1 MPLPRSVVEESRDS
15 FVARRVESKM
25 FRGFSFIQKDFLL
38 PNRNNDEIEKYWN
51 SVDEEGESE
60 SECASS
66 KVGSDDA
73 PQPVPVE
80 LEKKRKPRKRKK
92 KDKVAGVAASMSVA
106 STDMQ
111 SAFSVLSVLSVDGD
125 DASARSAVKA
135 VDAAKQTA
143 ITANVS
149 NQSPKPILP
158 KESPQHAK
166 PNPQDAKV
174 TVKQVPLT
182 STSPITPT
190 PAQQEVQSRQSSPQG
205 KAANSQPLKQPPPLQ
220 QQPWAQPYSLD
231 TTRNQKYAP
240 PQRRGVAPIHGTSE
254 DGRPQHQHYPQ
265 QPMHPKAGW
274 AVAHPHPQAAGGR
287 ASQTTPTRPIQQS
300 HSPPAVNPVTQ
311 PLTRG
316 PPPGSWAAKIS
327 APKAPQPR
335 AQPTPKPAQPP
346 PPPSPVISR
355 QATDIIP
362 PAPSSDWRD
371 HHMLKSPTKKMNGGD
386 DWPGLDDFPAP
397 PAMGQP
403 KAAIKTVKPSL
414 QGAWAT
420 KK

>member
-1 MPLPRSVVEESRDS
+1 VSSRFTQMPLPRSVVEESRES

-25 FRGFSFIQKDFLL
+25 FRGFSFIQEDFLL
-38 PNRNNDEIEKYWN
+38 PNRNKDEIEKYWN

-73 PQPVPVE
+73 PQPVHVE
-80 LEKKRKPRKRKK
+80 LEKKRPPRKRKK

-111 SAFSVLSVLSVDGD
+111 SVLSVLSGEGD
-125 DASARSAVKA
+125 DALARSAVKA
-135 VDAAKQTA
+135 VHAAKQT
-143 ITANVS
+143 S
-149 NQSPKPILP
+149 NQSPKPVLP
-158 KESPQHAK
+158 KESPTSAK

-174 TVKQVPLT
+174 TAKQIPLSST
-182 STSPITPT
+182 STIAAT
-190 PAQQEVQSRQSSPQG
+190 PAQDEVQSRQISPQG

-231 TTRNQKYAP
+231 NTRNQKYAP

-254 DGRPQHQHYPQ
+254 DARPQHQHYPL
-265 QPMHPKAGW
+265 QPMHQKPGW
-274 AVAHPHPQAAGGR
+274 AVAHGHPQAARGW
-287 ASQTTPTRPIQQS
+287 AKQTTPTMHTSPVQQS

-335 AQPTPKPAQPP
+335 APPTPKPAQPP

-355 QATDIIP
+355 QAADIIP
-362 PAPSSDWRD
+362 PSPSSDWR
-371 HHMLKSPTKKMNGGD
+371 HHQMLKSPKKMNGGD
-386 DWPGLDDFPAP
+386 NWPGLEDFPAP
-397 PAMGQP
+397 PALGQT
-403 KAAIKTVKPSL
+403 KAPIKAVKPSL